1 MLDVGSFIV
10 VSLTHSME
18 NRSESGLCAYNLKF
32 TCVFSTLI
40 VLILPAQRADA
51 RPGGDQLPEQGQVAG
66 DVRGGH
72 AHGQGNGAIETSSQ
86 SFTTRADTCMGETHG
101 DDHGHITHNREN
113 ET

>member
-1 MLDVGSFIV
+1 MDLGCVLITF
-10 VSLTHSME
+10 
-18 NRSESGLCAYNLKF
+18 KF

-72 AHGQGNGAIETSSQ
+72 AHGQGNGAISDELTNLHFGGQ
-86 SFTTRADTCMGETHG
+86 TYGETHG
-101 DDHGHITHNREN
+101 DDHQHITHNRVN